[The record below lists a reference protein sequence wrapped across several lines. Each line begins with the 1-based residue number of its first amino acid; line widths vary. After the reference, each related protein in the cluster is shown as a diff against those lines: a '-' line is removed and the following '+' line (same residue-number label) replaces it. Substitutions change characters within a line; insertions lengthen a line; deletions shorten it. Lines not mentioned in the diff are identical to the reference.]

1 MKNLYVPGKGK
12 NMTTKINSL
21 NIDLDQPYLY
31 KGEILKINLGVLSYK
46 HIVIYITNILELS
59 ETVDEIKTFLKNEMD
74 KRKIKFLHYDILSE
88 STYLGEVNEFG
99 KMRRFFKSYRDNL
112 SAEDRLYLELSE

>member
-1 MKNLYVPGKGK
+1 
-12 NMTTKINSL
+12 MTTKINSL
-21 NIDLDQPYLY
+21 NIDLEQLYLY

-59 ETVDEIKTFLKNEMD
+59 EPVDEIKTFLKNEMD

-112 SAEDRLYLELSE
+112 STEDQLYLELSE

>member
-21 NIDLDQPYLY
+21 NIDLEQPYLY

-59 ETVDEIKTFLKNEMD
+59 EPVDEIKTFLKNEMD
-74 KRKIKFLHYDILSE
+74 KRKIKFLHCDILSE